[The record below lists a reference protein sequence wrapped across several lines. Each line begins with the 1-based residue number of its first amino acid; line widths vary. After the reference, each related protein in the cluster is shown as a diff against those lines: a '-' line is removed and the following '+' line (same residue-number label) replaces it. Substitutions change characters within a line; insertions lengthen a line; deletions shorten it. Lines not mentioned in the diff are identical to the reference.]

1 MLTKASLNAHKGSEH
16 QGVCFSELHKL
27 IHAKAK
33 QDKNSRF
40 KCEVCGK
47 LHVSYVALTL
57 HKKKLHS
64 PESPPKKGSSLFGSS
79 SSLEKKIELE
89 INIHSFHRKSLVS
102 LSPRSPTMADYE
114 FIRSVMCL
122 PTEPNQSTMALLV
135 ILLSS
140 LALTSAQPCSC
151 ESSASEFTDLH
162 FNCPIDNFCSDSL
175 ISGSC
180 GKTCHSS
187 GSFHSSVRL
196 PPTMTLILRSSL
208 EATVVPDLFSI
219 STMVDR
225 CCVPTLLLPL
235 FSPLRMLAM
244 FPLSPVLDA
253 ILRLSDISIT
263 MLIITRFFASRDSS
277 SILTPITLPTSLY
290 LNKNTCAVSGGEDS
304 SKTITSVS
312 CKGRTP
318 LMRKRPCATAGM
330 LLFDQLTSSTSGS
343 CPRSIRFVIMLT
355 ARNDVGTRLFFQEM
369 YETYIKLSINPFY
382 AADSPIQ
389 STSFDQKA
397 TLYGRKYLV

>member
-64 PESPPKKGSSLFGSS
+64 PESPPKK
-79 SSLEKKIELE
+79 
-89 INIHSFHRKSLVS
+89 
-102 LSPRSPTMADYE
+102 
-114 FIRSVMCL
+114 
-122 PTEPNQSTMALLV
+122 
-135 ILLSS
+135 
-140 LALTSAQPCSC
+140 AQPCSC

-187 GSFHSSVRL
+187 GSFHSS
-196 PPTMTLILRSSL
+196 PYDDT
-208 EATVVPDLFSI
+208 
-219 STMVDR
+219 
-225 CCVPTLLLPL
+225 
-235 FSPLRMLAM
+235 
-244 FPLSPVLDA
+244 
-253 ILRLSDISIT
+253 
-263 MLIITRFFASRDSS
+263 DSS
-277 SILTPITLPTSLY
+277 IVIGSHSCAGSLFDFNNGGSVLCSYSTPSSVLSTSNACNVPSFACVGCDSSAVRYFDYDADYYQILCESGLIHTPITLPTSLY

-330 LLFDQLTSSTSGS
+330 LLFDQ
-343 CPRSIRFVIMLT
+343 
-355 ARNDVGTRLFFQEM
+355 EM